1 MFSVISRTDA
11 RRNSQCLPPRALGSD
26 TTDATCLS
34 AQPDAAQG
42 AERHAGKVFCD
53 GTANGP
59 LPKAGRGRMT
69 PAAGASNR
77 ASRCLNIVAQCS
89 GLSLHFMQAVLDDVT
104 DR

>member
-11 RRNSQCLPPRALGSD
+11 RRNTQGFLPRAVGAD
-26 TTDATCLS
+26 TRDATCPS

-42 AERHAGKVFCD
+42 AEQHLD

-69 PAAGASNR
+69 PLAGWSFTLFGYSHAMPLTLAPFR
-77 ASRCLNIVAQCS
+77 AGGA
-89 GLSLHFMQAVLDDVT
+89 
-104 DR
+104 